1 MPGGRGTGG
10 VARIGA
16 AATGWALLW
25 LAAWLLEAAAAMA
38 AIWLAG
44 RHGPA
49 LLAVLLNLAV
59 CLRFATTL
67 RPGEVPLITR
77 YSRFDGVPASPR
89 CDAYTRRL
97 TAVWA
102 VLLGL
107 FALAQAG
114 AVLDHWTTRQVSAL
128 EGALLLLL
136 FLAEHPLRGRLFPE
150 LGPVTPLR
158 TLRAMRLAIGA
169 RHAA

>member
-1 MPGGRGTGG
+1 MPGGHGTAGG
-10 VARIGA
+10 TRIGA
-16 AATGWALLW
+16 VATGWAALW
-25 LAAWLLEAAAAMA
+25 LLAWLLEGLAAMLA
-38 AIWLAG
+38 VWLAG

-49 LLAVLLNLAV
+49 LLAVLLNLVV
-59 CLRFATTL
+59 CLRFAVTL

-77 YSRFDGVPASPR
+77 YSRFDGVPAASR

-97 TAVWA
+97 TAAWA

-114 AVLDHWTTRQVSAL
+114 AVLDLWTTRQVSAL

-136 FLAEHPLRGRLFPE
+136 FLAEHPLRRRLFPD
-150 LGPVTPLR
+150 LGKVTPWR
-158 TLRAMRLAIGA
+158 TLRAMRRAIGA